1 MDISSPNSSNPW
13 FTDLEEVD
21 DPMLLQDF
29 VGDCLVDYP
38 AETIATLMDDPDLH
52 YPLSA
57 GSECNS
63 PTAARDTS
71 NSAAKRQKPNDYNQ
85 SSPSNNSAVSN
96 YETNSLSPVQLV
108 LSPSPE
114 EGDTRPI
121 SGTTKSTRRPR
132 RLPDQCHNHIIAERQ
147 RRQNLSQRFIALSAL
162 IPGLKKMDKTSV
174 LGEAITH
181 LKQLKERMKILE
193 DENARRA
200 VDSVV
205 IVQRSRVAVE
215 NDCNSSTTTDSSASG
230 LTTLDELLPEVEAR
244 FSDKSVL
251 IKIHCQMRTGIL
263 TKIMTRVESMNLQM
277 THTNSMPFNNTT
289 LDITIMTQMEPDFNM
304 RPQEVVANLRSIL

>member
-1 MDISSPNSSNPW
+1 MDILSPNSSNNPW
-13 FTDLEEVD
+13 FAELEEVD

-38 AETIATLMDDPDLH
+38 PENISTLMEDPDLH

-63 PTAARDTS
+63 PTAARDTINSNSNS

-85 SSPSNNSAVSN
+85 SSPSN
-96 YETNSLSPVQLV
+96 ETNQQSPVQLV
-108 LSPSPE
+108 LSSSPE
-114 EGDTRPI
+114 EGDNRP
-121 SGTTKSTRRPR
+121 SGGTPKLTRRPR

-181 LKQLKERMKILE
+181 MKQLQEKLKILE
-193 DENARRA
+193 DKSARRA

-205 IVQRSRVAVE
+205 VVQRSRVAVE
-215 NDCNSSTTTDSSASG
+215 NDCNSSTTADGSATG
-230 LTTLDELLPEVEAR
+230 LTLDEQLPEVEAR
-244 FSDKSVL
+244 FSEKSVM
-251 IKIHCQMRTGIL
+251 IKIHCQMRSGVL
-263 TKIMTRVESMNLQM
+263 PKIMTRVEDMNLQM
-277 THTNSMPFNNTT
+277 THTNSMPFNSTT
-289 LDITIMTQMEPDFNM
+289 LDITIMTQMEPDFNL
-304 RPQEVVANLRSIL
+304 RPQEVVENLRSIF